1 MRRKTVLFHEEAPVF
16 HALDALRV
24 GHDLLDEH
32 YRLLDL
38 DWSICVLRHG
48 HFSVNLLLLAE
59 SFGHSN
65 WQAKF
70 GDQKDVVRAL
80 EQRLSRVRK
89 LDLVAGFII
98 VLKGDSAL
106 LLLEDGCWREVE
118 AKIKHLVGS
127 VVVLGDDGLAN
138 NVVKHVRLPVL
149 SSTLVHRL
157 DQ

>member
-1 MRRKTVLFHEEAPVF
+1 M
-16 HALDALRV
+16 
-24 GHDLLDEH
+24 
-32 YRLLDL
+32 
-38 DWSICVLRHG
+38 
-48 HFSVNLLLLAE
+48 
-59 SFGHSN
+59 
-65 WQAKF
+65 
-70 GDQKDVVRAL
+70 RAL

-89 LDLVAGFII
+89 LDLVTGFII

-138 NVVKHVRLPVL
+138 YVVKHVRLPVL